1 MDGAPP
7 GDPARS
13 LPLLW
18 RGHGSGGDAA
28 DRPGRRATL
37 DLDRVVTAAVAM
49 ADADGLAAL
58 TMRRLAAELGVATMT
73 LYGHVPGRG
82 ELVDL
87 MLDAVLGE
95 LYPEETAVTSGPWRA
110 RLRTVAHANRDLYR
124 RHPWALLAGTRP
136 APPGPGRLRKY
147 ELELRTVDGLGL
159 DELQMHLLV
168 STLDGFVRGA
178 AGGPGQGATDP
189 TDVSPTAAYAD
200 RVLDAFPT
208 AARVAAAGAVVGAD
222 PTASFEFGLER
233 LLDGIGVLV
242 LEASR

>member
-18 RGHGSGGDAA
+18 RGSVRAEDAA
-28 DRPGRRATL
+28 DGTGRRATL
-37 DLDRVVTAAVAM
+37 DVDRLVTAAVAM
-49 ADADGLAAL
+49 ADAHGLAAL
-58 TMRRLAAELGVATMT
+58 TMRRLAADIGVATMT

-95 LYPEETAVTSGPWRA
+95 LYPEDAELASGPWRA

-124 RHPWALLAGTRP
+124 RHPWAVLAGTRP

-168 STLDGFVRGA
+168 SALDAFVRGT
-178 AGGPGQGATDP
+178 AGGPGHD
-189 TDVSPTAAYAD
+189 AADAVPASAD
-200 RVLDAFPT
+200 AGRVLDAFPT
-208 AARVAAAGAVVGAD
+208 AARVRAAGAGGAAD
-222 PTASFEFGLER
+222 PAAAFEFGLER
-233 LLDGIGVLV
+233 LLDGIGVLI